1 MENAVYIL
9 KVKCTEFDDG
19 INEGMRTI
27 HGWLEWD
34 LSEWNVIYW
43 DGEDW
48 GKSKFLGD
56 GMSKDFELGYI
67 NYQLDS
73 CGSQSLR
80 WPPTIPTF
88 DLLIFISLCSLRPS
102 TSSVVPGLVS
112 VINRT
117 WKKCWCVCA
126 SVSHHLPWGTSAA
139 TLQTTLRRGPHGEE
153 LRAPANSRVNQL
165 GSGLSWATEDRSL
178 LRDLEPEL
186 ATWWSCS

>member
-43 DGEDW
+43 NGEDW

-73 CGSQSLR
+73 CGSHSLR
-80 WPPTIPTF
+80 WLPTIPIF

-126 SVSHHLPWGTSAA
+126 SVSHHLPWGHQRPHYKQLLGEAHMVKNWGLLPAAVWTSLEVDSPEPQKTAA
-139 TLQTTLRRGPHGEE
+139 SSGTLSQ
-153 LRAPANSRVNQL
+153 N
-165 GSGLSWATEDRSL
+165 
-178 LRDLEPEL
+178 
-186 ATWWSCS
+186 